1 MKRTLAFLSAF
12 FVLVLSVVACG
23 GDDSDEAPSSKDS
36 FSRFNPAATAAPA
49 ATPAPPF
56 AFGSEQSASG
66 VRGPAGAAGAAGSGI
81 FPQATAAPTPS
92 PRPIGTPAP
101 TARPPTTPLPG
112 LGSGNLPPDDGRKV
126 ISTANFVLEVTEVT
140 PALTQIRLLAEG
152 AGGFVESLSSAGSE
166 SRQSATI
173 VVRVPP
179 GQFFNVL
186 EQAER
191 IGTVKSRS
199 VSSQDVTDQFIDL
212 EARLKAL
219 QRQEESYLTLLARSQ
234 NVNDILSLER
244 EISRVRADIERIQGQ
259 LNVLSRRVDYSTIA
273 FTLQLPQPTLPP
285 TPTPTPT
292 PLPVG
297 NAPYASMVLKVAN
310 VETAYAE
317 IKNYA
322 ASVKAEIDAATIVI
336 NGEDKRADLGIR
348 FLRADFPQAVTTIE
362 SKGKAATKEVRDG
375 TTGPGD
381 KNITK
386 PDARVDVRLEIAP
399 LVKKKSNAGPIALGS
414 VLGALA
420 LIAMAGVAAYSYGKG
435 KRGKPSGA

>member
-1 MKRTLAFLSAF
+1 MKRALAFLSAF

-23 GDDSDEAPSSKDS
+23 GGDGDEEPTVRDTT
-36 FSRFNPAATAAPA
+36 SRFAPTATA
-49 ATPAPPF
+49 APPF
-56 AFGSEQSASG
+56 AFGSEQGARGPAGPS
-66 VRGPAGAAGAAGSGI
+66 GPAGAAGTGI
-81 FPQATAAPTPS
+81 FSQATAAPTPS

-101 TARPPTTPLPG
+101 TATARPSGTAVPG

-140 PALTQIRLLAEG
+140 PALAQIRLLAEG

-234 NVNDILSLER
+234 NVNDILTLER

-273 FTLQLPQPTLPP
+273 FTLQLPQPTPSP

-292 PLPVG
+292 PLPTG
-297 NAPYASMVLKVAN
+297 NAPYASMVLKVPN
-310 VETAYAE
+310 VEAAYAD

-322 ASVKAEIDAATIVI
+322 LSVKAEVDAAIIVV
-336 NGEDKRADLGIR
+336 NGDDKRADLGIR
-348 FLRADFPQAVTTIE
+348 FFRADFPQAVTTIE
-362 SKGKAATKEVRDG
+362 SKGKAVSKEVRDG
-375 TTGPGD
+375 TSGPGD
-381 KNITK
+381 KNISK
-386 PDARVDVRLEIAP
+386 PDARIDVRIEVAP
-399 LVKKKSNAGPIALGS
+399 PVKKSDNTGPIALGS

-420 LIAMAGVAAYSYGKG
+420 LIAMAGVAAYGYGRG
-435 KRGKPSGA
+435 KRSKPNA

>member
-1 MKRTLAFLSAF
+1 MKRTLAFLSVLFVIAF
-12 FVLVLSVVACG
+12 SVVACG
-23 GDDSDEAPSSKDS
+23 GGDSDMEPTARDS
-36 FSRFNPAATAAPA
+36 ASRFAPAATAF
-49 ATPAPPF
+49 PAPTPVPN
-56 AFGSEQSASG
+56 FGFSGEG
-66 VRGPAGAAGAAGSGI
+66 VRGPAGPAGAAGASGSAI
-81 FPQATAAPTPS
+81 LPQATAAPRPASTPA
-92 PRPIGTPAP
+92 PAP

-112 LGSGNLPPDDGRKV
+112 LGSGALPPDDGRKV

-140 PALTQIRLLAEG
+140 SALTQIRLLAEG

-166 SRQSATI
+166 SKQSATI

-191 IGTVKSRS
+191 IGTVKARS

-212 EARLKAL
+212 EARRKAL
-219 QRQEESYLTLLARSQ
+219 QRQEDSYLMLLARSQ

-292 PLPVG
+292 PLPIG
-297 NAPYASMVLKVAN
+297 NAPHATMVLKVAS
-310 VETAYAE
+310 VEAAYAD
-317 IKNYA
+317 IKSYA
-322 ASVKAEIDAATIVI
+322 ASVKAEVDAALIVI
-336 NGEDKRADLGIR
+336 NGDDKRADLGIR
-348 FLRADFPQAVTTIE
+348 FFRADFPQAVTTIE

-386 PDARVDVRLEIAP
+386 PDARIDVRLEIAP
-399 LVKKKSNAGPIALGS
+399 PVKKSSNAGPIALGS

-420 LIAMAGVAAYSYGKG
+420 LIAMSGVAAYGYGKG
-435 KRGKPSGA
+435 KRNKASGA